1 MKTADVI
8 IIGSGAAGLFNALFL
23 PQDYK
28 VIVITKKTVEESDS
42 FLAQG
47 GISALKNPE
56 DYDSNLQEKVDILH
70 SAYFITK
77 T

>member
-47 GISALKNPE
+47 GRIQKTMILIS
-56 DYDSNLQEKVDILH
+56 
-70 SAYFITK
+70 K
-77 T
+77 TL